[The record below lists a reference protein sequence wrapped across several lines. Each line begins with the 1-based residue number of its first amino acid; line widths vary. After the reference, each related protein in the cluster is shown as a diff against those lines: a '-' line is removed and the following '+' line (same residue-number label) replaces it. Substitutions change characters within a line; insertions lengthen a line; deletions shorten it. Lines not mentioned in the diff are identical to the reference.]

1 MSYRLSIRSAAEA
14 DIAEAAHWYDDR
26 QPGLGEVFVNEVD
39 RALARVLE
47 NPLAFPVI
55 YRRRANATN

>member
-14 DIAEAAHWYDDR
+14 GIAEAARWYDDR
-26 QPGLGEVFVNEVD
+26 QPGLGEAFVDEVD
-39 RALARVLE
+39 RTLARALE

-55 YRRRANATN
+55 YRQRANATN